1 MTENSVIV
9 FFFPP
14 ASHCSSVHFWFNLES
29 IWYKP
34 PELLNMQIA
43 FPRFTT
49 GALTC
54 QRADVSSADNGYFC
68 RVCAQLYIFC
78 VQQESQRAVY
88 FLPHIHCSDWQ
99 HALNSVSLSLCTT
112 KESSAFVFKS
122 SERQAS
128 RSRPSED
135 NLQWA
140 GANLLSAYSE
150 ERGGRRK
157 KKTKPNALVKGKNSF
172 IYWLITTLFR
182 NYTVKLL
189 QKVTFHGCRRILF
202 LINYPL
208 ITDRLIRDKYQR
220 RPIPL
225 GHVQYAP
232 RAAIFVDLFGSKLA
246 LLLLPPLPES
256 PGCAR

>member
-1 MTENSVIV
+1 
-9 FFFPP
+9 
-14 ASHCSSVHFWFNLES
+14 
-29 IWYKP
+29 
-34 PELLNMQIA
+34 MQITSS
-43 FPRFTT
+43 RLTT

-54 QRADVSSADNGYFC
+54 QRADVSSADNSHSC

-78 VQQESQRAVY
+78 IQQESQRAIY
-88 FLPHIHCSDWQ
+88 FLPHIYCSDWQ
-99 HALNSVSLSLCTT
+99 HALNSVSPSLCTT
-112 KESSAFVFKS
+112 KELSAFVFKS
-122 SERQAS
+122 SERQAA

-157 KKTKPNALVKGKNSF
+157 KTKPNALAREKKNSF

-182 NYTVKLL
+182 NYTGKLL
-189 QKVTFHGCRRILF
+189 QKVTFHGCCRIVF

-246 LLLLPPLPES
+246 SPLLLPLPES
-256 PGCAR
+256 SGCER